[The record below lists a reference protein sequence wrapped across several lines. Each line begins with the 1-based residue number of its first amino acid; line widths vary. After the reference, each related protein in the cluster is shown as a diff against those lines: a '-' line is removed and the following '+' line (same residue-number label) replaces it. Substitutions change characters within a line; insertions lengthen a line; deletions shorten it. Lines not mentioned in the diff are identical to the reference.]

1 MTVERGEAVG
11 TSPGGSSGG
20 PEPRPGRYRVF
31 AVVSAALFMSSVDQ
45 TIVAT
50 GLGTLQRDLHSTIN
64 WSSWTITIYALGQ
77 IVAMPL
83 AGSVSDQ
90 YGRKNVFV
98 AGILIFTI
106 SSLGCGL
113 SQNIQTLLVLRAVQA
128 LGGGC
133 LTPAATGIVADEFGR
148 DRDRAIGFF
157 SSIFPIGGM
166 TGPIL
171 GGLFVTYWSWRGI
184 FLINVPIGLA
194 LCVVA
199 MVRIPSRSV
208 RRPARFD
215 VVGVG
220 LLGGGLL
227 GCMAAIS
234 YLGTGTARVTDA
246 WFTGPA
252 AAGVLL
258 LCGFLRHS
266 ARAPAPFVS
275 ISLLAGPGWGVVN
288 FINFFYGAAALGFGP
303 LIPVYAEQRYQLEPL
318 GAGSLLSARSIGMV
332 VVAGV
337 ATMALRRTGTRKPIV
352 VGYLIGAIG
361 MALVAIRP
369 LGMSPYV
376 WLSVGAAV
384 AGIGMGIS
392 TPASN
397 NAGMQLAPGA
407 AASAAGLRG
416 MFRQAGSITGVS
428 VIAAIVARNDHP
440 AQTEAAG
447 FLAFAVVLVLL
458 LPLVRLVPDQRGRW

>member
-1 MTVERGEAVG
+1 
-11 TSPGGSSGG
+11 
-20 PEPRPGRYRVF
+20 
-31 AVVSAALFMSSVDQ
+31 VV
-45 TIVAT
+45 
-50 GLGTLQRDLHSTIN
+50 
-64 WSSWTITIYALGQ
+64 
-77 IVAMPL
+77 
-83 AGSVSDQ
+83 
-90 YGRKNVFV
+90 
-98 AGILIFTI
+98 GILIFTI

-199 MVRIPSRSV
+199 MVMIPSRSV

-215 VVGVG
+215 VVGGVG

-227 GCMAAIS
+227 GCMATIS

-246 WFTGPA
+246 WFTGSA

-275 ISLLAGPGWGVVN
+275 ITLLAGPGWGVVN

-303 LIPVYAEQRYQLEPL
+303 LIPVYAEQRYLLEPL

-384 AGIGMGIS
+384 AGIGMGVS

-447 FLAFAVVLVLL
+447 FLAFALVLVLL
-458 LPLVRLVPDQRGRW
+458 LPLVRLVPDHRGRW